1 MSSAVGLDPDFQS
14 YVVVAPTCV
23 IADVAP
29 EGALNCEVRR
39 DWRNR
44 HVASTHLTKWPVAH
58 IPRGVEVIMIE
69 IVPARRLALE
79 VKASEDGTI
88 VAQSVCIVG
97 AASCNCTEFTLSD
110 QTLPEV

>member
-1 MSSAVGLDPDFQS
+1 
-14 YVVVAPTCV
+14 
-23 IADVAP
+23 
-29 EGALNCEVRR
+29 
-39 DWRNR
+39 
-44 HVASTHLTKWPVAH
+44 
-58 IPRGVEVIMIE
+58 MIE